1 MNLLFF
7 SGDVPI
13 HEWLWIKILVAKS
26 HVSIPL
32 AKLSTAVSKILHL
45 LSLYDIYIYAILSF
59 LLVIAFPTGWVG
71 VAIHLDVQP
80 FRDWIASPVTGG

>member
-45 LSLYDIYIYAILSF
+45 LSLYDIYICDIIIF
-59 LLVIAFPTGWVG
+59 VG
-71 VAIHLDVQP
+71 HSISYRMGRGCHTP
-80 FRDWIASPVTGG
+80 